1 MGESKDDDIFFR
13 EELERQ
19 KRYPNPYAEIKKNPS
34 PGDNLQYLTIKIYKD
49 GKFLADFKPN
59 MIDSKYSNAI
69 IFPSDFI
76 LDRNEMNS
84 LLYKKKVLDR
94 DNKDDLKNDYKLY
107 GNIDKGKLT
116 KLRLQGNA
124 KTSDDVDTIIKKN
137 VLYLTN
143 IFFQENTIITIDGI
157 DKQILS
163 AKIITTKND
172 DINADILTNRYRN
185 ERLRISYQK
194 DNQDFYNTQESS
206 VVSSFEWKFKC

>member
-1 MGESKDDDIFFR
+1 MGDTRYNDDIYYQ
-13 EELERQ
+13 EERERQ
-19 KRYPNPYAEIKKNPS
+19 KRYSNPYAEIKKNPS
-34 PGDNLQYLTIKIYKD
+34 PGDNLQYLKIKIYRD

-84 LLYKKKVLDR
+84 LLYKKQVLDR

-116 KLRLQGNA
+116 KLRLQGDA

-137 VLYLTN
+137 ALYLTN
-143 IFFQENTIITIDGI
+143 IFFQENTIISIDGI

-172 DINADILTNRYRN
+172 DINADILTNKY
-185 ERLRISYQK
+185 I
-194 DNQDFYNTQESS
+194 T
-206 VVSSFEWKFKC
+206 